1 MEKRFEAKS
10 VHLGSGAI
18 MEHDNSDIYK
28 LMNIMV
34 KIKFPRVADLRS
46 QGPSREEIVDQL
58 VQEIKDKLMS
68 INSIDASFG
77 GNPHPKPE
85 KVKNLTPFRGN
96 EEIADDDKF
105 GWYKLV

>member
-1 MEKRFEAKS
+1 
-10 VHLGSGAI
+10 

-34 KIKFPRVADLRS
+34 KIKCPGVSDLRTV
-46 QGPSREEIVDQL
+46 GLSREEIVDQL
-58 VQEIKDKLMS
+58 LEEIKDKLMS
-68 INSIDASFG
+68 ISNMNVTFG
-77 GNPHPKPE
+77 GQPHPIPE
-85 KVKNLTPFRGN
+85 KIKNLTPFRGN

>member
-1 MEKRFEAKS
+1 MEKRFEIKS

-34 KIKFPRVADLRS
+34 KVKFPRCTDLRS
-46 QGPSREEIVDQL
+46 QGPSKEEVVNQL
-58 VQEIKDKLMS
+58 MQEVKDKLMS
-68 INSIDASFG
+68 INGIDNTFG
-77 GNPHPKPE
+77 GQPHPTPE
-85 KVKNLTPFRGN
+85 KIKNLTPFRGN